1 MAELQFQKD
10 INASK
15 LLEELK
21 ESGLINKVEEL
32 RTKGDQIFVVT
43 NSNLT
48 PEEETALQ
56 SVITEH
62 IIEDGAEIEIEDV
75 RQGISFGMDLLSELA
90 VILRKKGL
98 SSIQLLEVVGRFSI
112 FQQLIYGGQL
122 ELAAEELLKLQV
134 DNLVPQELID
144 LLTKKLQYRAGL
156 VKNG

>member
-21 ESGLINKVEEL
+21 ESGLINKIGEL

-48 PEEETALQ
+48 PEEETVLQ
-56 SVITEH
+56 SVITDH
-62 IIEDGAEIEIEDV
+62 INEDGLEIEIEDV
-75 RQGISFGMDLLSELA
+75 RQGISFGMDLLSKLA
-90 VILRKKGL
+90 VILRKNGL
-98 SSIQLLEVVGRFSI
+98 SSVQLLERVGRFSI
-112 FQQLIYGGQL
+112 FQQLIYGGHL
-122 ELAAEELLKLQV
+122 ELAMEELSKIQV
-134 DNLVPQELID
+134 DDLLPQELID
-144 LLTKKLQYRAGL
+144 PLTKKLQARANM